1 MAEEKRH
8 ASAIYAGLDKTEKM
22 PVADAARDDASAAA
36 GQDAAGTTMPVDAQS
51 VGTGPESRGQGAGSK
66 RSDGS
71 APRAPRRGA
80 GLKAALAGVAVL
92 CVALIGVSAF
102 ALAGGFAPQESAK
115 AASAQAAGEAGEA
128 EEAADASGSDAAD
141 ANADAA
147 DDADAD
153 AADDADGA
161 AKDSQGSQDAAAS
174 TGAAGSG
181 GSGTAAGSGS
191 GSGSNSG
198 SNSGST
204 SGSSSSAG
212 GSGGGASSGSGSQQP
227 AGLSVAV
234 SIDSSAAGSPVSL
247 VTTVT
252 LEEGATAY
260 DALLAA
266 AQQAGLSVN
275 ASPSQFGMYVKGI
288 GGLAEFDRGD
298 ESGWTYYVNGV
309 FINNAASGTVLSN
322 GDAVSW
328 VYVTE
333 KA

>member
-8 ASAIYAGLDKTEKM
+8 ASAIYAGLDETEKM

-36 GQDAAGTTMPVDAQS
+36 GQDAAGTMTPVDAQP

-71 APRAPRRGA
+71 APRVPRRGA

-115 AASAQAAGEAGEA
+115 AASVQAAGEAGEA

-141 ANADAA
+141 ADV
-147 DDADAD
+147 D

-181 GSGTAAGSGS
+181 GSGTAAG
-191 GSGSNSG
+191 SG

>member
-8 ASAIYAGLDKTEKM
+8 ASAIYAGLDETEKM

-36 GQDAAGTTMPVDAQS
+36 GQDAAGTTMPVDAQP
-51 VGTGPESRGQGAGSK
+51 VGTGPESGGQGAGSK

-141 ANADAA
+141 A
-147 DDADAD
+147 DAD

-181 GSGTAAGSGS
+181 GSGTAAG
-191 GSGSNSG
+191 SG

-252 LEEGATAY
+252 LKEGATAY

>member
-8 ASAIYAGLDKTEKM
+8 ASAIYAGLDETEKM

-36 GQDAAGTTMPVDAQS
+36 GQDAAGTTMPVDAQP
-51 VGTGPESRGQGAGSK
+51 VGTGPESGGQGAGSK

-128 EEAADASGSDAAD
+128 EEAADSSGSDAAD

-181 GSGTAAGSGS
+181 GSGTAAG
-191 GSGSNSG
+191 SG

-309 FINNAASGTVLSN
+309 FINNAATGTVLSN